1 MPVDSTAVTTAS
13 AQDQYRRHARRIR
26 ATLAHAPA
34 TRMRALRELAHHH
47 DAATGRRVAP
57 AAPAATF
64 AELVRERMDGPVL
77 RYSHRTRLLREA
89 TRRGIG
95 RFEANLIIAA
105 VQHQAGEARPV
116 EPIAARSASA
126 SSSSPWMLVIVG
138 FLATQ
143 CAIVAG
149 IWLAMR

>member
-77 RYSHRTRLLREA
+77 RYSHRTSLLREA

-105 VQHQAGEARPV
+105 VQHQAGETRVTEPV
-116 EPIAARSASA
+116 AARSAS
-126 SSSSPWMLVIVG
+126 SSSSSSWMAVVIA
-138 FLATQ
+138 FAATQ
-143 CAIVAG
+143 CAILTG
-149 IWLAMR
+149 LWLMMS